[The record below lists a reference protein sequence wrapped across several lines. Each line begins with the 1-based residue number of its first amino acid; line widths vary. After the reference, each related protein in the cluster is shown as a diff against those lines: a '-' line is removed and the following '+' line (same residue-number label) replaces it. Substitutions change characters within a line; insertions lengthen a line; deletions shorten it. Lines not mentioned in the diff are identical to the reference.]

1 MEEECNLLWV
11 LNGVE
16 IGTTSCRNNWYTA
29 GSVLGPTLFALFIN
43 NSNNSLPADVLWG
56 SFVTPSFLPHV
67 GEKWTRDKRTPKDVC
82 GKATATTTTV
92 YFCQFGVS
100 VYVCWGY
107 VNILH
112 WTVCRF
118 SYRPIKQ
125 SFVASRQKV
134 LGKSIDTTSRKKRRF
149 DNQQESY

>member
-1 MEEECNLLWV
+1 MQFTVSVKRSGNRNHFMPEQLVYRRDRYWVQPCSLYLL
-11 LNGVE
+11 
-16 IGTTSCRNNWYTA
+16 T
-29 GSVLGPTLFALFIN
+29 
-43 NSNNSLPADVLWG
+43 
-56 SFVTPSFLPHV
+56 
-67 GEKWTRDKRTPKDVC
+67 
-82 GKATATTTTV
+82 TATTTTV

-125 SFVASRQKV
+125 RSVASRQKV
-134 LGKSIDTTSRKKRRF
+134 LGKSIDTTSREKRSAGEVLIISKRAIMLCHGTPTPDTSRKLSIDKKTLE
-149 DNQQESY
+149 DMSSHLTEYH